1 MPNRKFAFY
10 KPSEEPPS
18 DPEPPTNA
26 DEANLS
32 LLANQG
38 DSQPQE
44 VIVASPAEPLR
55 KTSGANL
62 EVVSA
67 PPFQTELMKVTHA
80 GKSKEMDKSD
90 IEMTTLSADTQ
101 N

>member
-1 MPNRKFAFY
+1 M
-10 KPSEEPPS
+10 
-18 DPEPPTNA
+18 
-26 DEANLS
+26 S

-80 GKSKEMDKSD
+80 GKSKEMDKGD
-90 IEMTTLSADTQ
+90 IEMTTFSADTHST
-101 N
+101 NSS